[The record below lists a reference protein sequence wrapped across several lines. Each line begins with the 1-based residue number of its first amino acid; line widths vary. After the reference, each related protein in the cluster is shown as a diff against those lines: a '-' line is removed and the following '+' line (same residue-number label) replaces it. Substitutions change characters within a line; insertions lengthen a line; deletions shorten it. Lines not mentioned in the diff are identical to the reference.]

1 MLVSSAT
8 APLSVAPILSV
19 ASSLSASPALSAS
32 IVMPARPGSIP
43 KINTSQVHNRI
54 LALMAHTNRYAFKGE
69 SRLAADA
76 GVSKSAVC
84 RLLNGQSSPSF
95 ALVSSLARALEP
107 HLQNGLGGQRLDPHE
122 LISLD
127 GTYPTASACALA
139 GCRGCLPAEAYD
151 EDNRLRPQFRGM
163 VPGQWSLSPTTPC
176 SSSTPT
182 AEICINRTNTR
193 QEAR

>member
-1 MLVSSAT
+1 MHSLVARPST
-8 APLSVAPILSV
+8 
-19 ASSLSASPALSAS
+19 LSASV
-32 IVMPARPGSIP
+32 VMPRRTNSLP
-43 KINTSQVHNRI
+43 KVNTSQVHNRI

-95 ALVSSLARALEP
+95 ALVSSITRALEP
-107 HLQNGLGGQRLDPHE
+107 HLQRGLEGRRLDPHE

-139 GCRGCLPAEAYD
+139 GCKGCLPAHAYD
-151 EDNRLRPQFRGM
+151 EHNRLKPEFKDAK
-163 VPGQWSLSPTTPC
+163 PGGWSLSPANA
-176 SSSTPT
+176 SLGRK
-182 AEICINRTNTR
+182 EER
-193 QEAR
+193 EAA

>member
-1 MLVSSAT
+1 MPSLAARPST
-8 APLSVAPILSV
+8 
-19 ASSLSASPALSAS
+19 LSASV
-32 IVMPARPGSIP
+32 VMPRRTSSNL
-43 KINTSQVHNRI
+43 KVNTSEVHNRI

-69 SRLAADA
+69 SRLASDA

-95 ALVSSLARALEP
+95 ALVSSITRALEL
-107 HLQNGLGGQRLDPHE
+107 HLQRGLEGRRLDPHE

-151 EDNRLRPQFRGM
+151 EHNRLKPEFKDAK
-163 VPGQWSLSPTTPC
+163 PGLWSLSPTHAATDRK
-176 SSSTPT
+176 SEKE
-182 AEICINRTNTR
+182 AE
-193 QEAR
+193 

>member
-1 MLVSSAT
+1 
-8 APLSVAPILSV
+8 
-19 ASSLSASPALSAS
+19 
-32 IVMPARPGSIP
+32 MPARPARIP

-107 HLQNGLGGQRLDPHE
+107 HLQNGLKGKRLDPHE

-139 GCRGCLPAEAYD
+139 GCKGCLPVEAYD
-151 EDNRLRPQFRGM
+151 EDNVLRPQFRDM
-163 VPGQWSLSPTTPC
+163 VPGQWSLSPTVPC
-176 SSSTPT
+176 SSALPGSPT
-182 AEICINRTNTR
+182 ASSLKAAASPSPHNA
-193 QEAR
+193 QGGDL